1 MLITV
6 RRTRYIG
13 PNPARPATARE
24 CRTAQHSAA
33 GCLTGAD
40 LSCRPGAE
48 ARAMTTAFTVPR
60 TDPIVPTRVEPRI
73 NCNQSA
79 LHPTHLPWTGGSN
92 APSLMLQNRL
102 TGACLVV
109 SDLATE
115 IVTSNSSSTR
125 GRSRYFATCA
135 SIQHGLGHWCLRR
148 IRSISVLSC
157 GSNRARILMR
167 PAGAGALSAPETRD
181 LIPAPAP
188 ALVAFGRAR
197 HLAGRRRAK
206 SMQRRAEV

>member
-6 RRTRYIG
+6 RRARYIG

-48 ARAMTTAFTVPR
+48 ARAMTTAFTLPR

-115 IVTSNSSSTR
+115 IVTSNSSSTSR
-125 GRSRYFATCA
+125 PQPIFRHVRIHPARSRSLVPSAYSVNIGPFLRLQPSENIDEA
-135 SIQHGLGHWCLRR
+135 SWSGGPF
-148 IRSISVLSC
+148 S
-157 GSNRARILMR
+157 
-167 PAGAGALSAPETRD
+167 PRD
-181 LIPAPAP
+181 
-188 ALVAFGRAR
+188 
-197 HLAGRRRAK
+197 
-206 SMQRRAEV
+206 S